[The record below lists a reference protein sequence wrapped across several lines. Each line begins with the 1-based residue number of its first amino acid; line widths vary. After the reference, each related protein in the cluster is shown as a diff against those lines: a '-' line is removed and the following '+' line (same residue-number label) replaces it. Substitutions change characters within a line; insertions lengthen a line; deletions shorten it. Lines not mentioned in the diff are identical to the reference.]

1 MGKPGLFG
9 LPRYTITEDCRL
21 TSNFIK
27 KTWMSQ
33 VNPYDRGYFPDPGF
47 SSEEGIL
54 AVGGRLDFPVLLEA
68 YSRGIFPWYSE
79 GSPVVWC
86 SPDPRMV
93 LFPERLKISKSLHQT
108 LRKKVFEIRMDTA
121 FSEVIEHC
129 SGVPRRGQ
137 DGTWIT
143 QDMKN
148 AYIGLHEEGFAHS
161 VEAYLDGELAGGL
174 YGVSLGGV
182 FFGESMFHL
191 ARDASKVA
199 LYYLVEFIRQH
210 DFDLIDVQQSTSHM
224 KSLGA
229 EEIPR
234 SRFLEIIGNSI
245 QKENLHQN
253 WSTPGGF

>member
-1 MGKPGLFG
+1 
-9 LPRYTITEDCRL
+9 
-21 TSNFIK
+21 
-27 KTWMSQ
+27 MSPS
-33 VNPYDRGYFPDPGF
+33 NPYDRGYFPDPEL

-54 AVGGRLDFPVLLEA
+54 AVGGGLDIDVLLEA

-79 GSPVVWC
+79 GSPVVWW

-108 LRKKVFEIRMDTA
+108 LRKNAFEVRIDTA
-121 FSEVIEHC
+121 FSDVIERC
-129 SGVPRRGQ
+129 ARIPRPGQ

-143 QDMKN
+143 PEMKK
-148 AYIGLHEEGFAHS
+148 AYIDLHEEGYAHS

-174 YGVSLGGV
+174 YGVSLGGI

-199 LYYLVEFIRQH
+199 LYYLVDFSKRY
-210 DFDLIDVQQSTSHM
+210 DFDLIDVQQSTPHM

-229 EEIPR
+229 EDIPR
-234 SRFLEIIGNSI
+234 SRFLEILGDSV
-245 QKENLHQN
+245 KKGTLHQN
-253 WSTPGGF
+253 WSTMAGI